1 MSDQTASKTI
11 VITGASDGIGAAAA
25 RKLQR
30 MNNKHTLVIVG
41 RNPEKTRA
49 VASEIGARYHLAD
62 FESLGQVRRLA
73 EELQDLG
80 HIDALANNA
89 GGVFDGPFRTADGF
103 ERT

>member
-30 MNNKHTLVIVG
+30 MNDKHTLVIVG

-49 VASEIGARYHLAD
+49 VANEIGEKRQVSKI
-62 FESLGQVRRLA
+62 EKSLLIYYQ
-73 EELQDLG
+73 
-80 HIDALANNA
+80 
-89 GGVFDGPFRTADGF
+89 FY
-103 ERT
+103 